1 MTAQPLDLSS
11 ADASPAPHRE
21 WWRGA
26 VLYQIYPRS
35 FADSNDDGVGDL
47 KGITQHLDHVASLGV
62 DGVWLSPF
70 FKSPMKDFGYDVSD
84 YCDVDPIFGTL
95 ADFDALVARAH
106 ALGLKVVID
115 QVFSH
120 TSDEHP
126 WFVDSRAGR
135 SGPHADWYVWADAKP
150 DGSPPSNW
158 QSVFGGPAW
167 TWDARRGQYYMHNF
181 LASQPQLN
189 VRNPEVQHAL
199 IAAAR
204 FWLDRGVDGFR
215 LDAINFAIHDPKLT
229 DNPPINDG
237 KKRTRPFDFQDKIHN
252 QSQPEIIGFL
262 NRIRALTDSYDA
274 RFTVAEVGGDHAD
287 REMKEYT
294 AGSDRLHSAYGFL
307 YLYADAL
314 RSELIGVGDAMWPD
328 RQGEGWPSWTFSNH
342 DAPRAVSRWAQGR
355 DEKAFAEMA
364 LLLLMCLRGNVFVY
378 QGEELGLPQ
387 AEVPFDR
394 LVDPEAIANWPQTL
408 GRDGARTPIPWTAS
422 APHAG
427 FSAVEPW
434 LPVDPRHLALAV
446 DAQEADPKATLHVA
460 RRLIAL
466 RHAHPALRYGGLE
479 LTQATDLLAFERF
492 ERADGGERLLCV
504 FNLGHDAIDWTP
516 PAGARRI
523 EAVNWS
529 EADGSRLPP
538 LAGLLFLVAG

>member
-1 MTAQPLDLSS
+1 MAQD
-11 ADASPAPHRE
+11 

-62 DGVWLSPF
+62 DGIWLSPF
-70 FKSPMKDFGYDVSD
+70 FTSPMKDFGYDVSD

-95 ADFDALVARAH
+95 ADFDALIARAH

-126 WFVDSRAGR
+126 WFTDSRASRNGE
-135 SGPHADWYVWADAKP
+135 HADWYVWADAKP

-189 VRNPEVQHAL
+189 VRNPAVQDAL

-215 LDAINFAIHDPKLT
+215 LDAINFAIHDPSLR
-229 DNPPINDG
+229 DNPPIQDG
-237 KKRTRPFDFQDKIHN
+237 RKRTRPFDFQDKIYN
-252 QSQPEIIGFL
+252 QSHPDIIGFL
-262 NRIRALTDSYDA
+262 NRIRALTDSYEG

-287 REMKEYT
+287 REMKEFT
-294 AGSDRLHSAYGFL
+294 AGDDRLHSAYGFL
-307 YLYADAL
+307 YLYADTL
-314 RSELIGVGDAMWPD
+314 KGELIGIGDEMWPD
-328 RQGEGWPSWTFSNH
+328 QQGEGWPSWTFSNH

-355 DEKAFAEMA
+355 DEKAFSEMA
-364 LLLLMCLRGNVFVY
+364 LLLLICLRGNVFVY

-387 AEVPFDR
+387 AEVPFER
-394 LVDPEAIANWPQTL
+394 LVDPEAIANWPETL
-408 GRDGARTPIPWTAS
+408 GRDGARTPIPWVAS
-422 APHAG
+422 APNAG
-427 FSAVEPW
+427 FSTVEPW
-434 LPVDPRHLALAV
+434 LPVDPRHLALAA
-446 DAQEADPKATLHVA
+446 DAQEADPTSIVHAA
-460 RRLIAL
+460 RRIIAL
-466 RHAHPALRYGGLE
+466 RQAHPALRTGGLE
-479 LTQATDLLAFERF
+479 IESAGDLLVFRRF

-504 FNLGHDAIDWTP
+504 FNLGFEALDWSA

-523 EAVNWS
+523 ATVNWT
-529 EADGSRLPP
+529 EADGSTLKP
-538 LAGLLFLVAG
+538 LAGLIFADAG